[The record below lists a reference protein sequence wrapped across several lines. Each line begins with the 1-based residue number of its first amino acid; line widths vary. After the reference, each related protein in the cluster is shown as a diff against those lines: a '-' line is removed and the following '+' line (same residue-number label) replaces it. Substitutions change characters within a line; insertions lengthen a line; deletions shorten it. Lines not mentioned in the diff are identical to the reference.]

1 MPTAGMVVPVI
12 ENFVEEFQ
20 TAEWQI
26 CCDAAG
32 GAERQAAGEKRCG

>member
-1 MPTAGMVVPVI
+1 MVVPVI

-20 TAEWQI
+20 TAGRQI

-32 GAERQAAGEKRCG
+32 GAAWQAAGEKRCG